1 MLLVRIETSPR
12 CELRARSVDP
22 WSVGVILQSD
32 AACCGTHHG
41 EPGHMRQGPCRIRLP
56 RDHVRSGCFRGAV
69 GVPSR
74 RCRSRPS
81 VARKAI
87 HSANDCEPLGGVRT
101 LRHPCPA
108 ERGQHDAAPQCDRY
122 RFEADGL
129 AAAALLALL
138 STRGPDSAQADP
150 ALGWWAE
157 NSKCCYQEAFRNLD
171 RALSDFVK
179 SRRRLSGPARSCSV
193 TP

>member
-1 MLLVRIETSPR
+1 
-12 CELRARSVDP
+12 
-22 WSVGVILQSD
+22 
-32 AACCGTHHG
+32 
-41 EPGHMRQGPCRIRLP
+41 
-56 RDHVRSGCFRGAV
+56 
-69 GVPSR
+69 
-74 RCRSRPS
+74 
-81 VARKAI
+81 
-87 HSANDCEPLGGVRT
+87 

-171 RALSDFVK
+171 RALADFVK
-179 SRRRLSGPARSCSV
+179 SRRGQRKGKKLGFPWYKKRRKRKDSFRLTGTIRCDGNTVTLPRLGVITTHEPTTKLARRRWRTSRLPEGNIGPGLRNSIQAQAERSGA
-193 TP
+193 